1 MPSETFSQPCAKRS
15 KSLVEQLEEIMVELL
30 LESNDIQPLENKLQ
44 FLVAPQKEE
53 LLFQVTLFLCLLWN
67 FVAFKIRPWLL
78 IYLQKL

>member
-1 MPSETFSQPCAKRS
+1 METFSQPCAKRS

-30 LESNDIQPLENKLQ
+30 LESNDIQPLGNESR